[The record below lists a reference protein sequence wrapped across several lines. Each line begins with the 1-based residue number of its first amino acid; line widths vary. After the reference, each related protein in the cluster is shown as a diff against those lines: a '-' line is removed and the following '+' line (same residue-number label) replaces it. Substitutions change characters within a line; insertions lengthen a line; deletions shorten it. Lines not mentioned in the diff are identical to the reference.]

1 MFLRSHQALAVL
13 LIYSLWRHV
22 PSQSTVARACL
33 YVAISIFSMVSL
45 VQGALIAFR
54 NGLFTHRRARADISH
69 CSGSVRVRIHL
80 EKPVVTLPGQYIKL
94 WIPSVSFWAFAQSHP
109 FVVTSWA
116 DGPQKALELFIEPRR
131 GLTRELVLHADS
143 PHSLSPLVLV
153 SGPHGRSEAVDKYE
167 SVLMVASGFGI
178 AALLPYLKRLI
189 HGHNARVVRTRRIHV
204 IWEFDDIG
212 ECAPGRK
219 RYFRH

>member
-1 MFLRSHQALAVL
+1 M
-13 LIYSLWRHV
+13 
-22 PSQSTVARACL
+22 ARACL
-33 YVAISIFSMVSL
+33 YAAIGLFSLASL
-45 VQGALIAFR
+45 IHSALIAFR
-54 NGLFTHRRARADISH
+54 NGFFTHRHARAHISH

-80 EKPVVTLPGQYIKL
+80 EKPMMTLPGQYIKL

-109 FVVTSWA
+109 FVVISWA
-116 DGPQKALELFIEPRR
+116 NGPQKALDLFIEPRR

-153 SGPHGRSEAVDKYE
+153 SGPHGWSEAVDEYE

-189 HGHNARVVRTRRIHV
+189 HGHNARVVRTRRIHL

-212 ECAPGRK
+212 ECAPGTK
-219 RYFRH
+219 RALHH